1 MAVREFT
8 DRRGVQWRVWDVTPE
23 VMHPVTRAEDF
34 MSELQD
40 GWLVF
45 EAKTLDAR
53 KRLAPY
59 PPDWAE
65 RPSGDLEAL
74 LEEAEVVPR
83 KRAGEV
89 SRADDSHP

>member
-8 DRRGVQWRVWDVTPE
+8 DSRGLQWRVWDVTPE

-45 EAKTLDAR
+45 EAKTSDAR

-65 RPSGDLEAL
+65 RSSGDLESL
-74 LEEAEVVPR
+74 LEQAEVVPR
-83 KRAGEV
+83 RRGGDAPRTDD
-89 SRADDSHP
+89 SRA